1 LRALL
6 DAAAEA
12 GIDDPRVVATILAV
26 ALPRI
31 GYLSVMVEN
40 LNSASADRIRAIW
53 PWITQDDSAGFVH
66 RPEALANRVY
76 ANGFGNSE
84 PGDGWRYRGR
94 GFLMTPG
101 RAAYTRSSQLVLA
114 RNRNRP
120 RSVSLRRVDFWF
132 R

>member
-1 LRALL
+1 MRALL

-53 PWITQDDSAGFVH
+53 PWITQDDSWRGLSTGRKHWPTASMPTDLVIASPVTAGAIV
-66 RPEALANRVY
+66 V
-76 ANGFGNSE
+76 
-84 PGDGWRYRGR
+84 
-94 GFLMTPG
+94 
-101 RAAYTRSSQLVLA
+101 AAS
-114 RNRNRP
+114 
-120 RSVSLRRVDFWF
+120 
-132 R
+132 